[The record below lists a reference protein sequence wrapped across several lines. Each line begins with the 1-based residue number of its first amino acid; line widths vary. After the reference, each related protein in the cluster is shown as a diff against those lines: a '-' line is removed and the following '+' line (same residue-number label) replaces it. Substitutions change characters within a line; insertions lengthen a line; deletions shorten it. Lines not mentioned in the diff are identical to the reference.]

1 MSRTVA
7 SVLRSRSFG
16 ATGLQALMR
25 RFFHYRLAYTFH
37 AHAAATATTLRL
49 LTSSWRSLW
58 FVEPSPS
65 FFDSR
70 GYTLYPLYVHTC
82 IISEGRGRKSGGQQ
96 PYWTSTRAVHNS
108 SLTGSLLLRFLLSY
122 YFAGV
127 GTRDELRASFAYVE
141 KRAVDFKM
149 KVDEVK
155 AEIKELEDGRD
166 WKSLTTAEKN
176 RLSCL
181 MDKLIVLLDE
191 EKLLLEKRS
200 LLRKQLAGCE

>member
-1 MSRTVA
+1 
-7 SVLRSRSFG
+7 
-16 ATGLQALMR
+16 
-25 RFFHYRLAYTFH
+25 
-37 AHAAATATTLRL
+37 
-49 LTSSWRSLW
+49 
-58 FVEPSPS
+58 
-65 FFDSR
+65 
-70 GYTLYPLYVHTC
+70 
-82 IISEGRGRKSGGQQ
+82 
-96 PYWTSTRAVHNS
+96 
-108 SLTGSLLLRFLLSY
+108 
-122 YFAGV
+122 
-127 GTRDELRASFAYVE
+127 
-141 KRAVDFKM
+141 M